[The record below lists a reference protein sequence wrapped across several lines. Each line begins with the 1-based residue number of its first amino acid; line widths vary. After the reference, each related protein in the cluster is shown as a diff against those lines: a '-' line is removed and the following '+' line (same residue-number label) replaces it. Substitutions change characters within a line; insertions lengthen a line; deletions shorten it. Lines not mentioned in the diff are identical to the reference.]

1 MKPGKRRTR
10 GGRDRGRCSQGGL
23 LEGGVRGRLQ
33 GRRGPLDRAGLFN
46 GHRELSA
53 RSAVI
58 MSGLCQR
65 DGLGAHC
72 TVTAGPAP
80 AGPVLLLRKH
90 RVVFQ
95 RQRNKTAHS
104 VRAGGNAASHAQR
117 RRFSPCPP
125 PHTHAR
131 MSTHNPHTGIHAR
144 VHMNTYA
151 HMRTRVHTY
160 TCVRTSTHMCTRVCT
175 HIYIH
180 AHARARTFTHPYMH
194 VHVHTHA
201 HVHAHTHTER

>member
-1 MKPGKRRTR
+1 MIT
-10 GGRDRGRCSQGGL
+10 
-23 LEGGVRGRLQ
+23 
-33 GRRGPLDRAGLFN
+33 
-46 GHRELSA
+46 
-53 RSAVI
+53 
-58 MSGLCQR
+58 SGLCQR
-65 DGLGAHC
+65 DGLRAHC

-104 VRAGGNAASHAQR
+104 VRAGGNAASHAWR
-117 RRFSPCPP
+117 RRFSPCLP

-144 VHMNTYA
+144 VHMNTHA

-160 TCVRTSTHMCTRVCT
+160 TCVRTSTHVHTCVHAHLHTCTCACAHIHTPIHACARAHTCTRAC
-175 HIYIH
+175 
-180 AHARARTFTHPYMH
+180 
-194 VHVHTHA
+194 THA
-201 HVHAHTHTER
+201 HGTIGLGLGRTPAASTRPGLLSGTAWY